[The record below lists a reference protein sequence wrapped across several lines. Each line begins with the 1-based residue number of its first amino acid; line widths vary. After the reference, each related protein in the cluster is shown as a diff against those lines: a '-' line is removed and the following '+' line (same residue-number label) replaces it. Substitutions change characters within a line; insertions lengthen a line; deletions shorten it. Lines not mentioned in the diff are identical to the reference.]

1 MGLTEIRKS
10 QGLTQEQLAKKSGVN
25 RGSIS
30 RLEAGIKPIG
40 NATFNTVVRL
50 GDALGV
56 KDLRDF
62 RDNEKMGLSGCHR

>member
-40 NATFNTVVRL
+40 NATVNTVVRL

-62 RDNEKMGLSGCHR
+62 LDN